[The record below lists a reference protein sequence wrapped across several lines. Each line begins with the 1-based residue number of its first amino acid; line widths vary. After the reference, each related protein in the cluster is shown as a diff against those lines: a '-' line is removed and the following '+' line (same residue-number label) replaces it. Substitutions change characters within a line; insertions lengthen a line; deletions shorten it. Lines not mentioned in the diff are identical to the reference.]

1 MEGRAAF
8 TRGDSMDTTRPHT
21 SEGAWLDAAAVDA
34 RVAELEQ
41 ELPHLQSRHVGTFA
55 FANAWAERHDA
66 LLAHADPALRPE
78 LARRLL
84 RIGIRWGVAP
94 GARMTTQFPA
104 LPADPAEVDAVAR
117 PTRRPRQAA

>member
-1 MEGRAAF
+1 MSEPELHHEAA
-8 TRGDSMDTTRPHT
+8 PH
-21 SEGAWLDAAAVDA
+21 GGWLDGAALEA
-34 RVAELEQ
+34 RIAELER
-41 ELPHLQSRHVGTFA
+41 ELPHLQIRHVGVFA

-66 LLAHADPALRPE
+66 LMALVAPEARPE

-104 LPADPAEVDAVAR
+104 LPPLPARRDAA
-117 PTRRPRQAA
+117 

>member
-1 MEGRAAF
+1 MHERETRDGPSAPEAAAPEQWA
-8 TRGDSMDTTRPHT
+8 D
-21 SEGAWLDAAAVDA
+21 DAAIAA
-34 RVAELEQ
+34 RIDELER
-41 ELPHLQSRHVGTFA
+41 ELPHLQARHAGTFA

-66 LLAHADPALRPE
+66 LLAAVPAEARPE

-104 LPADPAEVDAVAR
+104 LPSRPARRDAA
-117 PTRRPRQAA
+117 

>member
-1 MEGRAAF
+1 
-8 TRGDSMDTTRPHT
+8 MDMP
-21 SEGAWLDAAAVDA
+21 GADDGHWLDAAAIDA

-41 ELPHLQSRHVGTFA
+41 ELPHLQARHVGTFA

-66 LLAHADPALRPE
+66 LLDLAHPAQRAG

-94 GARMTTQFPA
+94 GARMTTQFAA
-104 LPADPAEVDAVAR
+104 LPAGICRSAPPAAR
-117 PTRRPRQAA
+117 RRRIA

>member
-1 MEGRAAF
+1 
-8 TRGDSMDTTRPHT
+8 MDMPDATDG
-21 SEGAWLDAAAVDA
+21 SWLDAAAIDA

-41 ELPHLQSRHVGTFA
+41 ELPHLQARHVGTFA

-66 LLAHADPALRPE
+66 LLAMAAPAQRAD

-104 LPADPAEVDAVAR
+104 L
-117 PTRRPRQAA
+117 QAAAVRRRVA

>member
-1 MEGRAAF
+1 MDMPEATAGR
-8 TRGDSMDTTRPHT
+8 
-21 SEGAWLDAAAVDA
+21 WLDAAAIDA

-41 ELPHLQSRHVGTFA
+41 ELPHLQARHVGTFA

-66 LLAHADPALRPE
+66 LLALADPAQRAD

-94 GARMTTQFPA
+94 GARMTTQFAA
-104 LPADPAEVDAVAR
+104 LPAMATLASGRRRVA
-117 PTRRPRQAA
+117 

>member
-1 MEGRAAF
+1 MDMPEATDGR
-8 TRGDSMDTTRPHT
+8 
-21 SEGAWLDAAAVDA
+21 WLDAAALDA

-41 ELPHLQSRHVGTFA
+41 ELPHLQARHVGTFA

-66 LLAHADPALRPE
+66 LLALADPAQRAH

-94 GARMTTQFPA
+94 GARMTMQFAA
-104 LPADPAEVDAVAR
+104 LPAMAALASGRRRVA
-117 PTRRPRQAA
+117 

>member
-1 MEGRAAF
+1 M
-8 TRGDSMDTTRPHT
+8 HT
-21 SEGAWLDAAAVDA
+21 PEATDGGWLDAAAIDA

-41 ELPHLQSRHVGTFA
+41 ELPHLQGRHVGTFA

-66 LLAHADPALRPE
+66 LLSQAAPALRPE

-104 LPADPAEVDAVAR
+104 LPALEADRSAAAPALEASRRRRVA
-117 PTRRPRQAA
+117 

>member
-1 MEGRAAF
+1 MEKLQPTGGKR
-8 TRGDSMDTTRPHT
+8 
-21 SEGAWLDAAAVDA
+21 LNAAAIDA

-41 ELPHLQSRHVGTFA
+41 ELPHLQARHVGTFA

-66 LLAHADPALRPE
+66 LLSLAEPALQAD

-104 LPADPAEVDAVAR
+104 LPALEADAPAATEASRRRRVA
-117 PTRRPRQAA
+117 

>member
-1 MEGRAAF
+1 MHALEPIDGR
-8 TRGDSMDTTRPHT
+8 G
-21 SEGAWLDAAAVDA
+21 LDAAEIDA

-41 ELPHLQSRHVGTFA
+41 ELPHLQARHVGTFA

-66 LLAHADPALRPE
+66 LLSLADPALRTD

-104 LPADPAEVDAVAR
+104 LPALAAQTAAPASS
-117 PTRRPRQAA
+117 RPRRVA

>member
-1 MEGRAAF
+1 MDMPETAA
-8 TRGDSMDTTRPHT
+8 G
-21 SEGAWLDAAAVDA
+21 WLDATALDA

-41 ELPHLQSRHVGTFA
+41 ELPHLQARHVGTFA

-66 LLAHADPALRPE
+66 LLALAEPAQRPD

-94 GARMTTQFPA
+94 GARMTTQFAA
-104 LPADPAEVDAVAR
+104 LPANAIDAARLAANGRRRVA
-117 PTRRPRQAA
+117 

>member
-1 MEGRAAF
+1 
-8 TRGDSMDTTRPHT
+8 MDTPERTD
-21 SEGAWLDAAAVDA
+21 GGWLDASAIDA

-41 ELPHLQSRHVGTFA
+41 ELPHLQARHVGTFA
-55 FANAWAERHDA
+55 FANAWAERHDD
-66 LLAHADPALRPE
+66 LLGQADPALRPD

-104 LPADPAEVDAVAR
+104 LPAIEASASTPGHQRRVA
-117 PTRRPRQAA
+117 